1 VGARHGS
8 ARSSPPTSENSRVRV
23 AYLTADFGVPVLGTK
38 GASAHVRG
46 LVQALQAEGHDVI
59 VLTANAGDGA
69 PASFTVREVPFA
81 GALPA
86 LYDALQHET
95 ICQGT
100 RLSKDL
106 RNLLYAA
113 NLELQGRPILED
125 FKPDLIYE
133 RHCLF
138 STAGLALARYFDVPL
153 MLEVNAP
160 LMVEQRQMRGLA
172 LPGVALTAER
182 LVLTSADQI
191 VAVSEAL
198 RAYAADLGVAPDR
211 VAILPNAA
219 DPEMFGPADRPAPIR
234 RELGWSDR
242 FVLGFVGSMKPWH
255 GVETLL
261 ETLQLLGGGASRFR
275 LLLIGAG
282 PQLADLQEEIDRRG
296 LGEAVHMTGAV
307 PHHAVPDLLRAV
319 DVAVAP
325 YAAAASA
332 YFSPVKLFEYMAM
345 ALPIV
350 AARVGQVCDLIEEGR
365 TGWLYTPGDAGG
377 LADVIRTIAD
387 DVPLCRRI
395 GAAARERVIEQ
406 YTWRHNARWVVAM
419 AEDLITRRGRVGRK
433 TAGGSAAGRQTRT
446 PAGRRQGH
454 QGVGR
459 RGSPERVAAGQTAV
473 NRRRSR

>member
-1 VGARHGS
+1 
-8 ARSSPPTSENSRVRV
+8 VRV

-46 LVQALQAEGHDVI
+46 LVHALQAEGHDVI
-59 VLTANAGDGA
+59 VLTANAGDGTHK
-69 PASFTVREVPFA
+69 SFTVREVPFG

-86 LYDALQHET
+86 LYDALQHED

-113 NLELQGRPILED
+113 NLELQGRPILEN
-125 FKPDLIYE
+125 FAPDLIYE

-138 STAGLALARYFDVPL
+138 STAGLALARHFDIPL

-160 LMVEQRQMRGLA
+160 LMVEQEQMRGLA
-172 LPGVALTAER
+172 LPRVARAAER
-182 LVLTSADQI
+182 LVLTAADHI

-198 RAYAADLGVAPDR
+198 RGYAADLGVAPDR
-211 VAILPNAA
+211 VAVLPNAA
-219 DPEMFGPADRPAPIR
+219 DPEMFSPTVPPAPIR
-234 RELGWSDR
+234 EQLEWTDR

-261 ETLQLLGGGASRFR
+261 ETLQLLGGAASPFR

-282 PQLADLQEEIDRRG
+282 PQLVDLRPEIERRG
-296 LGEAVHMTGAV
+296 LGEAVHLTGAV
-307 PHHAVPDLLRAV
+307 PHDAVPGLLRAV

-325 YAAAASA
+325 YAAQAAA

-350 AARVGQVCDLIEEGR
+350 AARVGQVCEVIEEGR
-365 TGWLYTPGDAGG
+365 TGWLYTPGDAGE
-377 LADVIRTIAD
+377 LADVIRAMANNRGS
-387 DVPLCRRI
+387 CRTVA
-395 GAAARERVIEQ
+395 AAARERVMQQ
-406 YTWRHNARWVVAM
+406 YTWRNNARRVVAM
-419 AEDLITRRGRVGRK
+419 AEDLMARRRPVGRK
-433 TAGGSAAGRQTRT
+433 TPAGSASGWPT
-446 PAGRRQGH
+446 PPLDARGNAR

-459 RGSPERVAAGQTAV
+459 RGSPARVAAGHTAV